1 MNQSNQPE
9 SLKID
14 RALLVGVEI
23 FDDKKIL
30 SLEHSLAELRRLA
43 DTAGFEV
50 AGEVTQKLDHPNPKT
65 FIGSGKVKEVK
76 SLADELMADVILFD
90 DEVSPSLHREL
101 EETVQKNIR
110 VIDRTALILDI
121 FAQHAN
127 TREGAL
133 QVELAQYESRLPRQ
147 KITTTTL

>member
-1 MNQSNQPE
+1 MSQNKQPA
-9 SLKID
+9 SLRVD

-23 FDDKKIL
+23 ADNKKIL

-50 AGEVTQKLDHPNPKT
+50 VGEVTQKLDQ
-65 FIGSGKVKEVK
+65 SGKVKEVK
-76 SLADELMADVILFD
+76 SLAGELLADVILFD
-90 DEVSPSLHREL
+90 DELSPRHQREL
-101 EETVQKNIR
+101 EETIQKDVR

-133 QVELAQYESRLPRQ
+133 QVELA
-147 KITTTTL
+147 